1 MKRLPQTPSWLP
13 ISLHLAHAAVA
24 GGVGYMA
31 GYAAV
36 IYAHAEP
43 GSARSNLAIAAAF
56 ALAVF
61 EVAFIVYLVM
71 RRRKMRRLWAEASEL
86 IKRESWQAAQ
96 FTLKQL
102 LGYPEYK
109 LAPQPVLFALGACA
123 EGAGEEREA
132 MVLYRRCGDF
142 PAALRAIGLLQ
153 LHRGLNDSAAEALRK
168 LVARRPGDT
177 FSVVLLAMALFRA
190 GSHDAATRVL
200 KRALEHRPKS
210 EMLRLNLARVE
221 RGEEP
226 EFEL

>member
-1 MKRLPQTPSWLP
+1 
-13 ISLHLAHAAVA
+13 VA

-43 GSARSNLAIAAAF
+43 GSVRSGIAIVAAF

-61 EVAFIVYLVM
+61 EVAFVVYLVM

-86 IKRESWQAAQ
+86 IKREQWQVAQ

-102 LGYPEYK
+102 LGYTEYK

-123 EGAGEEREA
+123 EGLGEEREA
-132 MVLYRRCGDF
+132 MVLYRQCGDF
-142 PAALRAIGLLQ
+142 PAALRAIGMLQ

-168 LVARRPGDT
+168 LVARRPDDV
-177 FSVVLLAMALFRA
+177 FSVVLLALALYRT
-190 GSHDAATRVL
+190 GSHDAAAKVI
-200 KRALEHRPKS
+200 KRGLERRPKS
-210 EMLRLNLARVE
+210 EMLRVNLARVE